1 MLYPIF
7 VKKTN
12 MNKILLFAAV
22 TFTFSFNAQIQITQA
37 DFATAGDTV
46 RLSQASDNGYDYLST
61 GAAFV
66 WDFSTLT
73 PNSQI
78 IKEFYATSSAPLFI
92 QFLLGTFAPT
102 RYNSTYYL
110 ESTALPI
117 AQITS
122 FLPITIENIYQFTK
136 SSVDSLTSV
145 GYSMNISGTEIPF
158 QSDTI
163 ETHYDLPLQYGNSHV
178 SRGYTLIDFNPVA
191 DAKWNQHRER
201 TTTVDGYG
209 SITTPYGT
217 FNAIRVKHDIT
228 EVDSIY
234 YTFPFVG
241 AIWIPLPIPTS
252 HEYEWWT
259 NGEKEP
265 ILKITTNEVLGNE
278 LVTAIEYRD
287 MNRFLDAGI
296 TDLTTEFKVFP
307 NPATNEVN
315 ISVKQGMTGFK
326 VFDSKGIVIESKVL
340 DMVKETQIDVAHYAV
355 GVYQIQLI
363 SGTKSSVKTFVKR

>member
-1 MLYPIF
+1 MSR
-7 VKKTN
+7 
-12 MNKILLFAAV
+12 ILLIATI
-22 TFTFSFNAQIQITQA
+22 TFTFSINAQIQLTQA

-61 GAAFV
+61 GAAYN

-78 IKEFYATSSAPLFI
+78 VKDFKATSTAPVFI
-92 QFLLGTFAPT
+92 QFLLGSFAPT

-122 FLPITIENIYQFTK
+122 FLPITIENIYQFTR
-136 SSVDSLTSV
+136 STADSLTSV
-145 GYSMNISGTEIPF
+145 GFSMSISGNEIPF

-163 ETHYDLPLQYGNSHV
+163 ETRYDLPLQYGNSHY
-178 SRGYTLIDFNPVA
+178 SRGYTMIDFNPVV

-217 FNAIRVKHDIT
+217 FNALRVKHDII

-234 YTFPFVG
+234 YTFPIVG
-241 AIWIPLPIPTS
+241 AIWIPIPIPPS

-278 LVTAIEYRD
+278 VVTAIDYRD
-287 MNRFLDAGI
+287 MNRFLDASI
-296 TDLTTEFKVFP
+296 LDLTTEFNVFP

-315 ISVKQGMTGFK
+315 ISAKQGMNEYK
-326 VFDSKGIVIESKVL
+326 VIDAKGIVMESKVL
-340 DMVKETQIDVAHYAV
+340 NMEMEAHINISNYAV
-355 GVYQIQLI
+355 GEYQIQII
-363 SGTKSSVKTFVKR
+363 SGANCTVEKFVKR

>member
-1 MLYPIF
+1 M
-7 VKKTN
+7 
-12 MNKILLFAAV
+12 KIVLLITTAII
-22 TFTFSFNAQIQITQA
+22 SLSLNAQIQLTQA
-37 DFATAGDTV
+37 DFATAADTV
-46 RLSQASDNGYDYLST
+46 RMSQASDNGYDYLST
-61 GAAFV
+61 GPASV

-78 IKEFYATSSAPLFI
+78 VKDFKATSSAPLFI
-92 QFLLGTFAPT
+92 QFMLGSFAPN

-110 ESTALPI
+110 ESTALPV

-136 SSVDSLTSV
+136 RTADSLTTV
-145 GYSMNISGTEIPF
+145 GLSMNISGTEIPF

-234 YTFPFVG
+234 YTFPIIG
-241 AIWIPLPIPTS
+241 ALWIPLPIPTS
-252 HEYEWWT
+252 HEYEWWA

-265 ILKITTNEVLGNE
+265 ILRITTNEVLGNE
-278 LVTAIEYRD
+278 VVTAIEYRD
-287 MNRFLDAGI
+287 MNRYLDAGI
-296 TDLTTEFKVFP
+296 TDLTTDFKVFP

-326 VFDSKGIVIESKVL
+326 VFDSKGILIESKVL
-340 DMVKETQIDVAHYAV
+340 DMQTEAQIDVANYAV

-363 SGTKSSVKTFVKR
+363 SGTNSSVKTFVKR